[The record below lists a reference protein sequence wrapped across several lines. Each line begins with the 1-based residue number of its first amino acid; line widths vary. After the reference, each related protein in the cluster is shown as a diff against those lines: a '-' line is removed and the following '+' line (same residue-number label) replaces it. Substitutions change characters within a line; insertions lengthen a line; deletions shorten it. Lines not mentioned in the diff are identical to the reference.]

1 MSLSPFFRSPF
12 TDLTGGMISHQILG
26 QCQKQEMRYMDCLE
40 AYGLDRGQVKCG
52 QLFEEFHEC
61 QTKTKQFKR
70 FMAMRRE
77 RDRQIAEGKLK
88 GDEQYLNPKIDS
100 F

>member
-1 MSLSPFFRSPF
+1 MSISPFFRNPV
-12 TDLTGGMISHQILG
+12 TDITGGLVSHQMLG
-26 QCQKQEMRYMDCLE
+26 DCQRQEMRFMDCLE
-40 AYGLDRGQVKCG
+40 AYGLDRGRVKCANI
-52 QLFEEFHEC
+52 FEDFHEC

-88 GDEQYLNPKIDS
+88 GDEKYLSPKIDS